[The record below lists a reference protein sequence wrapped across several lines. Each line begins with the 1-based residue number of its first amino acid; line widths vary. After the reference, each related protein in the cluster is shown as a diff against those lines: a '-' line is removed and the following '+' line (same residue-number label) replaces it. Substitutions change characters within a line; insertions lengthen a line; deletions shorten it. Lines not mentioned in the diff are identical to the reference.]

1 MTGIYLI
8 RHGEN
13 EFVGKGKLAGWLP
26 DVHLND
32 KGRSQ
37 ARALVDMFD
46 KVKLKA
52 VYASPLDRTM
62 ETARPLAHAH
72 KLEVIEAPG
81 IGEIRFGTWEGK
93 RLKVLRK
100 RKLWPVVQHAPSLAR
115 FPKGESFT
123 EAQSRAVAEMER
135 LRSNHTGKKDSFACF
150 SHSDVIKLI
159 VAHYLGLPLDLFQ
172 RLHIAP
178 ASVTAL
184 WVDDQNSRLLYLNDM
199 RATRA
204 HPSE

>member
-1 MTGIYLI
+1 MTSIYLI

-13 EFVGKGKLAGWLP
+13 EYVDKGKLAGWLP

-32 KGRSQ
+32 KGRLQ
-37 ARALVDMFD
+37 AKAVAALFE
-46 KVKLKA
+46 KIKLNA

-62 ETARPLAHAH
+62 ETALPLAEAQ
-72 KLEVIEAPG
+72 KLKVIKTPG
-81 IGEIRFGTWEGK
+81 IGEIQFGTWEGK

-100 RKLWPVVQHAPSLAR
+100 RKLWPVVQRAPSLAR

-123 EAQSRAVAEMER
+123 EAQARAVAQVER
-135 LRSNHTGKKDSFACF
+135 LRSNHTGKKDAFACV

-178 ASVTAL
+178 ASITAL
-184 WVDDQNSRLLYLNDM
+184 WVDSQTSRLLTMNDM
-199 RATRA
+199 RATWA
-204 HPSE
+204 HETE

>member
-1 MTGIYLI
+1 MTSIYLI

-26 DVHLND
+26 GVHLND
-32 KGRSQ
+32 KGRAQ
-37 ARALVDMFD
+37 AKALTDLFD

-62 ETARPLAHAH
+62 ETAQPLAQAQ
-72 KLEVIEAPG
+72 KLKVIEAPG

-93 RLKVLRK
+93 SLKVLRK
-100 RKLWPVVQHAPSLAR
+100 RKLWPVVQRAPSLAR

-123 EAQSRAVAEMER
+123 EAQSRAIAEMER
-135 LRSNHTGKKDSFACF
+135 LRSNHTGMKDSFACV

-178 ASVTAL
+178 ASVSAL
-184 WVDDQNSRLLYLNDM
+184 WVDGQTSRLLYLNDM
-199 RATRA
+199 RATRTTQT
-204 HPSE
+204 E